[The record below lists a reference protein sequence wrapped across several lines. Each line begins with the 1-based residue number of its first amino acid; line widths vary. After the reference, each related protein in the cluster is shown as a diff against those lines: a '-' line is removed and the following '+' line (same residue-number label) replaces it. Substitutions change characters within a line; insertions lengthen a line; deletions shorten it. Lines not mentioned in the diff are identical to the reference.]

1 MTNSS
6 LELHPAHYFK
16 KITASANDLN
26 PRPRAIYIGV
36 GGDIDIENSD
46 GSTEAAVPV
55 VAGTTI
61 LCQFA
66 KIPAISGATLYGL
79 YG

>member
-1 MTNSS
+1 MSNPS

-16 KITASANDLN
+16 KITASVNNQD

-46 GSTEAAVPV
+46 GTTEAAVPV

-61 LCQFA
+61 SCQFA
-66 KIPAISGATLYGL
+66 KVTAISGATLYGL